1 MRVLKRNP
9 WLTGLG
15 TVLSL
20 LGLWW
25 GSARADATTDQL
37 ASVLFFP
44 KVIADGTRD
53 TLIQITN
60 STSMVQVVHCE
71 YINGSGRCSVNG
83 NVCSVNA
90 DCPAGESCEV
100 VPGVTWNLSDFEFGL
115 TRQQPF
121 VWRASTGR
129 KPNDPS
135 DTFDPGE
142 CQADGLSQKCP
153 GNTDNITD
161 AVSPTAAGFRGQLV
175 CYTTDGSGNPMGADA
190 IHGEAMIETLGQT
203 QISQYNAIGIV
214 SLDPVTAGQIVM
226 DGSEYNACPE
236 SLTLTHYADGAAD
249 VVAGGASTV
258 STEITLVPCTIDIE
272 NARPTSVAAQFAIFD
287 EFENHFGS
295 ARSASVPFTCWYN
308 NTLGRINTNF
318 TVGTLGS
325 SFAKTTVRPA
335 NGLRCSNDS
344 TIVCTDDTDCSA
356 SGNSGEFTL
365 CRATSGILA
374 VAEEFHNA
382 NDPGTTRVGV
392 DAINLHFSA
401 GNRGRCLVPNV
412 GLTDTNCISDG
423 DCETGEVCA
432 TDTINAL
439 VAP

>member
-25 GSARADATTDQL
+25 GSAQADATTDQL

-60 STSMVQVVHCE
+60 STSMVQTIHCE

-83 NVCSVNA
+83 NICSVNA
-90 DCPAGESCEV
+90 DCPAGQACDAIQ
-100 VPGVTWNLSDFEFGL
+100 GVTWGLSDFEFSL

-129 KPNDPS
+129 QPNDPS
-135 DTFDPGE
+135 DTFSPGE

-153 GNTDNITD
+153 GSTDDITS
-161 AVSPTAAGFRGQLV
+161 AISPTAAGFRGQLV
-175 CYTTDGSGNPMGADA
+175 CYTTDGASDNPLGADA

-214 SLDPVTAGQIVM
+214 SLDPVTSGAIVM

-236 SLTLTHYADGAAD
+236 SLTLTHYADGATD
-249 VVAGGASTV
+249 LVAGAPSTV
-258 STEITLVPCTIDIE
+258 KTEITLVPCTIDIE
-272 NARPTSVAAQFAIFD
+272 NARPTTVAAQFAIFD
-287 EFENHFGS
+287 EFENHFGGS
-295 ARSASVPFTCWYN
+295 RSASVTFTCWYN

-335 NGLRCSNDS
+335 NGLRCTTNT
-344 TIVCTDDTDCSA
+344 TIVCTDDADCG
-356 SGNSGEFTL
+356 GNGGEFNT

-382 NDPGTTRVGV
+382 NSINTTRIGV

-412 GLTDTNCISDG
+412 GLTDVNCITDG
-423 DCETGEVCA
+423 DCDPGQVCA
-432 TDTINAL
+432 TDTINTLAT
-439 VAP
+439 P